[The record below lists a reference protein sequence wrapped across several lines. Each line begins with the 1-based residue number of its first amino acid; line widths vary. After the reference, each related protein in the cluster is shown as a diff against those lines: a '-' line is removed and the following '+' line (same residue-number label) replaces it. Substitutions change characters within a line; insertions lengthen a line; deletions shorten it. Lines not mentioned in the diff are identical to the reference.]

1 MIRKFTLTE
10 WEMRGRRME
19 QLATRMGFVQRRPL
33 DRQIGKSRAKRALL
47 QRLYGPTG
55 QA

>member
-1 MIRKFTLTE
+1 MIRRFTLTE
-10 WEMRGRRME
+10 WEQRGRRME
-19 QLATRMGFVQRRPL
+19 QLAARIGYIQRKPL
-33 DRQIGKSRAKRALL
+33 DRQLGKSRAKRALL

>member
-1 MIRKFTLTE
+1 MIRRYTLSE
-10 WEMRGRRME
+10 WDKRGRRME
-19 QLATRMGFVQRRPL
+19 QLAARMGFIQRKPL
-33 DRQIGKSRAKRALL
+33 DQQMGKSRPKRALL

>member
-10 WEMRGRRME
+10 WEKRGQRME
-19 QLATRMGFVQRRPL
+19 LLTARMGFIQRKPL